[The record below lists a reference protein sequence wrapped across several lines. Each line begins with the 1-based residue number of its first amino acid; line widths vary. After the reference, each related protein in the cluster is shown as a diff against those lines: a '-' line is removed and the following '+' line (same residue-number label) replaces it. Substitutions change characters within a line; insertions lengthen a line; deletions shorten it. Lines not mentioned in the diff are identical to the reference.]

1 MIYIDMDDVVA
12 DFSGYVN
19 QKCNTNLEVGH
30 GMVPFEHWRYLC
42 QYHPRMF
49 RDLEPN
55 LEFINDGYEWIR
67 DKFND
72 NQISFLTALPV
83 GGQWDWRYAA
93 QDKIDWIRD
102 HFGNRHNI
110 FFGPY
115 TYDKRHFCRS
125 ADDLLIDDRDNICR
139 EWIYEGG
146 TAILFRNN
154 KQFVQ
159 DFKEL

>member
-19 QKCNTNLEVGH
+19 QKCGTDLKVGH
-30 GMVPFEHWRYLC
+30 GMVPIEHWRHLC

-49 RDLEPN
+49 RNLEPN
-55 LEFINDGYEWIR
+55 LEFINDGYELIR

-72 NQISFLTALPV
+72 SKIAFLTALPV
-83 GGQWDWRYAA
+83 DGRWDWRYAA
-93 QDKIDWIRD
+93 QDKVDWIRSY
-102 HFGNRHNI
+102 FGNKHPV

-115 TYDKRHFCRS
+115 TFDKYRFCKS
-125 ADDLLIDDRDNICR
+125 SNDILIDDREDICND
-139 EWIYEGG
+139 WSNNGG
-146 TAILFRNN
+146 IAILYRNN

-159 DFKEL
+159 NFKEL